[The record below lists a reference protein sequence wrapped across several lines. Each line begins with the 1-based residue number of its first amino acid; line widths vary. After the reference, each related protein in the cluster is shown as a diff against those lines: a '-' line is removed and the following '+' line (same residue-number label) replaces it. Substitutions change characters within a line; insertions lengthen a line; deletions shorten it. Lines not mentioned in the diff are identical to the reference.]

1 MAKHYKFG
9 MSVESVQSNP
19 EHPDFDVNRKST
31 GSEQENPNPYGKS
44 WFDDPKNMSK
54 VEKSPARITSIPSP
68 YARMHITDLA
78 FRELNSGS
86 STMSESDMMGK
97 VISKDYL
104 HAMSHCLDMFELFYY
119 FDDLD
124 LKEKGIRIE
133 RIDLVNPS
141 DPAAGD
147 FFRKNPQTKNYL
159 ETLQL
164 YRNQYI
170 KALDRNRPGNYKFRF
185 DALYVFWDEVSN
197 TVIGATSPFTGFFAK
212 STCDVL
218 TKGPVCEARLTIRKP
233 GYSHNL
239 LTNNPDDWL
248 TLKNR
253 PKDFQKFLYLLLHK
267 NTENLGVVFS
277 NLFKTVE
284 MVIGEGDRAMY
295 DNLSFNEEYPEYNF
309 GDEKLPKIL
318 SGKDAYLRISDL
330 DRSSLKYLL
339 YLYLDSPIGFDVPES
354 AFEKPIDQR
363 EFPDGSGVSV
373 PWICVNDLLSD
384 ALFVLPYDVNDRYVA
399 VPYYDKAT
407 KKSYRRC
414 LLPIKQR
421 VLEYFPDQ
429 SLADIAQNLDI
440 VKYEDHFVVNYK
452 VKLDKKD
459 SAGNPVYINLRR
471 EYKPGVYEYP
481 NGVLIGPS
489 QMENFAFGIY
499 PFVRSSSYTNIYKVL
514 FYNKFP
520 LSITARQPEISL
532 NFYYFSVNANRN
544 EKRPIQFNRESIKEN
559 YTGVYNPSYPD
570 KTLNSIYYSIQEE
583 NDTNRTKCIEFAELH
598 MDIKDELG
606 NTLTD
611 GTSLIVPLL
620 EERET
625 RDDNETYISVDLG
638 TSNTYIAYMRKGETS
653 PREINTIHA
662 DNNRKQYSE
671 LQFMNEAASK
681 DDFEDVKTKYGH
693 DLYLRPSLDPHQEEN
708 ESADELAERKKK
720 MWTSCIPTQFCEFI
734 PAHIV
739 PRSEVQR
746 SFSGK
751 ALDRKGE
758 GFSFPIPTVINTLRM
773 NDRPIQIEKGN
784 NVDSVLQNNQPL
796 THSSIPFAYYEIGK
810 RPYGDT
816 IAEGDFKWFMNKN
829 EINVKNE
836 LNLTMFVSELL
847 FILRSNMLSEGFAL
861 DKCKLYW
868 TYPLSFDKTLEEN
881 TAEIWKKAYRKYFT
895 KESDDI
901 KDDELDN
908 SVKCTNESLSPF
920 YECVPPSEQEVFT
933 VLMDIGGGST
943 DIIGYDYNKARFIT
957 SFEFAGNALYLNSK
971 RNHPYRSD
979 QKNVF
984 TYYLYKEGSCQE
996 MKNSQRN
1003 SYFGD
1008 ATRLITGIVNDNN
1021 GLAALMNYGFQVY
1034 EKDFKLLF
1042 QYPEIKFMLQFY
1054 AAAIVYHTA
1063 QLCLWYSQKQT
1074 KEQNDKPLAL
1084 PHYIYLTGNGSKLL
1098 NLLGSEERNNLIQ
1111 TIFMKVYGRKELG
1124 EDELIIKTPVNP
1136 KVATARG
1143 ALKAPEDMF
1152 NNRPAQCVTMLGDD
1166 PSVANPFPSVY
1177 ERGSLNRQYEV
1188 SSGYDKEA
1196 MLKSVHNNVNKFI
1209 DVFYEY
1215 LGTEHPFVYKDTVL
1229 RQIDD
1234 VEKDTDSFRIGNY
1247 VSDSFFFLYIARI
1260 MEKISQRLV
1269 DKLED
1274 KRS

>member
-9 MSVESVQSNP
+9 MSVESVQPNP
-19 EHPDFDVNRKST
+19 EHPDFEVNRKST
-31 GSEQENPNPYGKS
+31 SSEQENPNPYGKS

-133 RIDLVNPS
+133 RVNLVNPS
-141 DPAAGD
+141 DPAASD
-147 FFRKNPQTKNYL
+147 FFKKNPQTKNYL

-170 KALDRNRPGNYKFRF
+170 KALDRNRPGNYKFHF
-185 DALYVFWDEVSN
+185 DTLYVFWDEVSN

-218 TKGPVCEARLTIRKP
+218 TDGPIPEARLTIRKD

-239 LTNNPDDWL
+239 LTNNPNDWV

-267 NTENLGVVFS
+267 NTENLGAVFA

-284 MVIGEGDRAMY
+284 MAIGKEDIEKY
-295 DNLSFNEEYPEYNF
+295 NSLSFKLEYPEYNF
-309 GDEKLPKIL
+309 GDEKLPRIL
-318 SGKDAYLRISDL
+318 SSKDAYLRISDL
-330 DRSSLKYLL
+330 DRSCLKYLL
-339 YLYLDSPIGFDVPES
+339 FLYFDTPISFDIPKD
-354 AFEKPIDQR
+354 AFDKPIDQR
-363 EFPDGSGVSV
+363 EFPDGSGLSV

-399 VPYYDKAT
+399 VPYYDRET
-407 KKSYRRC
+407 KKNYRRC

-429 SLADIAQNLDI
+429 SLADIAKNLDI
-440 VKYEDHFVVNYK
+440 KKYEDGHFVVNYK
-452 VKLDKKD
+452 VKMDTKD
-459 SAGNPVYINLRR
+459 RNGNPVYINLRR
-471 EYKPGVYEYP
+471 EYKPNRYEYP
-481 NGVLIGPS
+481 NGILIGPS
-489 QMENFAFGIY
+489 MMENFAFGIY
-499 PFVRSSSYTNIYKVL
+499 PFVRSSNYTNIYKVL
-514 FYNKFP
+514 FYNKFS
-520 LSITARQPEISL
+520 LNIKAKQPEIGL
-532 NFYYFSVNANRN
+532 DFYYFSINAD
-544 EKRPIQFNRESIKEN
+544 KKVKKPIQFNKESIKEN
-559 YTGVYNPSYPD
+559 YTGVYNSSYPD

-583 NDTNRTKCIEFAELH
+583 NDINRTKCIEFAELH

-606 NTLTD
+606 NTVTD

-620 EERET
+620 EDRET
-625 RDDNETYISVDLG
+625 RDENETYISVDLG
-638 TSNTYIAYMRKGETS
+638 TSNTYIAYKRQDEAS

-662 DNNRKQYSE
+662 DKNRKQYSE

-681 DDFEDVKTKYGH
+681 DDCEDVRTKYGH
-693 DLYLRPSLDPHQEEN
+693 DLYLRPSLDPHQGEN
-708 ESADELAERKKK
+708 ESAVEFAERKKK
-720 MWTSCIPTQFCEFI
+720 MWTSCMPTQFCEFI

-758 GFSFPIPTVINTLRM
+758 GFTFPIPTVINSLRV
-773 NDRPIQIEKGN
+773 NDRPIQFEDGN
-784 NVDSVLQNNQPL
+784 NVDSVLRNNQPL

-810 RPYGDT
+810 RPIGDT
-816 IAEGDFKWFMNKN
+816 IAEGNFKWFMNKN
-829 EINVKNE
+829 ETNVKNE

-868 TYPLSFDKTLEEN
+868 TYPLAFDKTLEEN
-881 TAEIWKKAYRKYFT
+881 TTEIWKKAYKKYFT
-895 KESDDI
+895 RESADVT
-901 KDDELDN
+901 DDELN
-908 SVKCTNESLSPF
+908 ECVKCTNESLSPF
-920 YECVPPSEQEVFT
+920 YECVPQADRAAFT

-943 DIIGYDYNKARFIT
+943 DVIGYDNNKARFIT

-979 QKNVF
+979 EKNVF
-984 TYYLYKEGSCQE
+984 TYYLDKEGSCQE
-996 MKNSQRN
+996 MKNSQKK

-1008 ATRLITGIVNDNN
+1008 ATRLITGVLNDNN
-1021 GLAALMNYGFQVY
+1021 GLAALMNYGFQMY
-1034 EKDFKLLF
+1034 ERDFKLLF
-1042 QYPEIKFMLQFY
+1042 QYPEIQFMLQFY
-1054 AAAIVYHTA
+1054 AASIVYHTA
-1063 QLCLWYSQKQT
+1063 QLCYWYSRKHSEDQG
-1074 KEQNDKPLAL
+1074 DKPLTL
-1084 PHYIYLTGNGSKLL
+1084 PHFIFLTGNGSKLF
-1098 NLLGSEERNNLIQ
+1098 NLLGNEERDSLFE
-1111 TIFMKVYGRKELG
+1111 TIFLKIYGRDKLG
-1124 EDELIIKTPVNP
+1124 EEELIIRTPANP

-1143 ALKAPEDMF
+1143 ALKAPDDVF
-1152 NNRPAQCVTMLGDD
+1152 NKRPAECVIMLGDENT
-1166 PSVANPFPSVY
+1166 VH
-1177 ERGSLNRQYEV
+1177 ERGRTNKPFEV
-1188 SSGYDKEA
+1188 GSGHDKEA
-1196 MLKSVHNNVNKFI
+1196 MLKAVRANVEKFI
-1209 DVFYEY
+1209 DVFYDC
-1215 LGTEHPFVYKDTVL
+1215 LGTEYPLVPKSTVL
-1229 RQIDD
+1229 LQLDA
-1234 VEKDTDSFRIGNY
+1234 VEKETDSFHIGNQ

-1260 MEKISQRLV
+1260 MEKISQRMV
-1269 DKLED
+1269 DKLQS
-1274 KRS
+1274 K